1 MKIKLNSN
9 MLSGMI
15 FLIAG
20 VVLHCLIPSQIKT
33 FETGSVN
40 AQTVPTLLIRAL
52 IVLSV
57 ILLAQGAL
65 SRGKKEYRISGTL
78 LSKETLVK
86 LKPLIYIAMLLVYA
100 IMLPHVGF
108 VISSLLLSNGI
119 LLYFG
124 ARKWWFYAIA
134 SANVL
139 IAYFAFQAMSVS
151 LP

>member
-1 MKIKLNSN
+1 MV
-9 MLSGMI
+9 SGVI

-20 VVLHCLIPSQIKT
+20 IVLHSLIPAQIKT
-33 FETGSVN
+33 FETGPVN

-57 ILLAQGAL
+57 LLLAQGVL
-65 SRGKKEYRISGTL
+65 SRDKKEYCIAGAL
-78 LSKETLVK
+78 LSKETLAK
-86 LKPLIYIAMLLVYA
+86 LKPLLYIAMLLAYA
-100 IMLPHVGF
+100 AILPHVGF